1 MHIYVGT
8 SEDKCLTSKSPIFSM
23 KSKQWTESQT
33 EILMK
38 TFQDSAYAYPKRK
51 EIDQLAE
58 SLNVSIKQVENW
70 FTTKR
75 RTLARRG
82 MLPLSE

>member
-1 MHIYVGT
+1 
-8 SEDKCLTSKSPIFSM
+8 M

-33 EILMK
+33 EILIK
-38 TFQDSAYAYPKRK
+38 IFQDSAYAYPKRK

-58 SLNVSIKQVENW
+58 SFNVSIKQVENW
-70 FTTKR
+70 FTAKR